1 MEKSEIEDVKHQLSQ
16 YDRAGLPFNPLTSV
30 SITGANVERLQK
42 SMSHFGWQ
50 DMRFVSAEQAQRN
63 GWSIGEDSK
72 SVIISERDQHS
83 GAVNKYELFNAAN
96 VIGMPSLS
104 EMLQMDNESFMAMR
118 GFVSPVQSVATDLE
132 LATVAVDSKEAVVGI
147 ESQEIQSSGP
157 EPTQV
162 PANDTQDIDAE
173 EIEAE
178 DEGIEVG
185 PARVPELENQE
196 SLEDGRVESLQKSG
210 QTAEVQDLFLDEPLG
225 DLDTVVREQGASV
238 IDWSDEPD
246 PAPEQFAVSAPYWLD
261 GLHNFE
267 GLKQADEINRLIDEK
282 KLGLSK
288 DGVDDLLATYPD
300 AHKFGLSVV
309 DKEKHEKDQH
319 RKANQAEPAT
329 LLKGAL
335 VRDKEGKYR
344 PKEGGLPV
352 IEDKGTSLKLKRKNG
367 KAYEAAMELALAKGW
382 KAIELNGKPKM
393 LGQAWLEA
401 KMKGLEVVNYTPTEK
416 DREALAQRIAERDAA
431 MAKEQLTESVE
442 VRPVIDGEGREVM
455 AKVTTT
461 VESQDKPV
469 TKNEPV
475 AAGKPSQQSTL
486 TRTTTRLNDV
496 VRTDVQPGVAPKGA
510 RTRGKTK
517 DIVQREISEAVAEDK
532 AVEVGGFD
540 MHKGGRLVELGSAP
554 YNHRPN
560 AKESPFAVLVN
571 DEGVSQTFWGQDI
584 PRSIKLAGAE
594 VGDKISLIQGER
606 TPVTVPVVQPDGTE
620 RNEVFNRVTWSTSVL
635 DKAKAVGVD
644 SAAVEAMQAVDKG
657 LHIGPVM
664 AIKDGM
670 IGQKTGRDPNKLV
683 WHEISK
689 LEGKVPEIGE
699 MVEIGYNKGKGK
711 VMDKALERGVSR

>member
-1 MEKSEIEDVKHQLSQ
+1 MENTEVEVLKQQISQLN
-16 YDRAGLPFNPLTSV
+16 RAGLPFNPLSLV
-30 SITGANVERLQK
+30 SITGANVQRLQT
-42 SMSHFGWQ
+42 SMSHFGWT
-50 DMRFVSAEQAQRN
+50 DLRFVSAEQAQSN

-72 SVIISERDQHS
+72 SVIISERDHAS
-83 GAVNKYELFNAAN
+83 GAVSKYELFNAAN
-96 VIGMPSLS
+96 VIGMPSLA
-104 EMLQMDNESFMAMR
+104 EMLKMDNESFLALQ
-118 GFVSPVQSVATDLE
+118 GITSPLQET
-132 LATVAVDSKEAVVGI
+132 
-147 ESQEIQSSGP
+147 ESILD
-157 EPTQV
+157 
-162 PANDTQDIDAE
+162 AHAIDALDGAAGE
-173 EIEAE
+173 VSQDSGAVEHEPAPGLADEVQDSAELDIEADD
-178 DEGIEVG
+178 DEIEVG
-185 PARVPELENQE
+185 PARVQELENQE
-196 SLEDGRVESLQKSG
+196 SREEDLEGISRKTG
-210 QTAEVQDLFLDEPLG
+210 QATDLFLGEPMS
-225 DLDTVVREQGASV
+225 DLDSIVQELNESA

-261 GLHNFE
+261 GLHNYE
-267 GLKQADEINRLIDEK
+267 GIKHADEINRLIEEK

-288 DGVDDLLATYPD
+288 QGVDDLLATYPD
-300 AHKFGLSVV
+300 SHKFGLSVV
-309 DKEKHEKDQH
+309 EKDKHEKDKH

-367 KAYEAAMELALAKGW
+367 KAYEAAMELALSKGW

-431 MAKEQLTESVE
+431 MAKEQLTENVE
-442 VRPVIDGEGREVM
+442 VRPVVDGAGREVM

-461 VESQDKPV
+461 VEHQGKTV
-469 TKNEPV
+469 AKNEPL
-475 AAGKPSQQSTL
+475 AAGKPSQQSTV

-496 VRTDVQPGVAPKGA
+496 VRTDVQPGVAPKGN
-510 RTRGKTK
+510 RTPGKTK
-517 DIVQREISEAVAEDK
+517 DIVQREIAEAVAEDK
-532 AVEVGGFD
+532 AEEVGGFD
-540 MHKGGRLVELGSAP
+540 MDKGGILVEQGKAP
-554 YNHRPN
+554 YNHLPN

-571 DEGVSQTFWGQDI
+571 DLGVSQTFWGQDL
-584 PRSIKLAGAE
+584 PRSIKQSGAE
-594 VGDKISLIQGER
+594 VGDKISLMQGER
-606 TPVTVPVVQPDGTE
+606 TPVTVPVIQADGTE
-620 RNEVFNRVTWSTSVL
+620 RHEVFNRVTWSTTVL
-635 DKAKAVGVD
+635 SKAKAAGVD
-644 SAAVEAMQAVDKG
+644 TPYVEAMQSVDNG

-699 MVEIGYNKGKGK
+699 MAEIGYSKGKGQVK
-711 VMDKALERGVSR
+711 DKELERGVSR